1 VSRTADTPSMRRFLA
16 AATALAAALSAGVAG
31 AGTNATPQAKIVYSS
46 PYKAGTAIFVT
57 SPKGTGTKRLTSP
70 PRFFDANPTW
80 SPTGGRIAFESTRV
94 GDVNIFTVRSDGTHV
109 RELTFADGFDGDP
122 SWSRENKIAFESDRT
137 GNTEIW
143 VVNPDGSGEKQ
154 ITTDPSCNGDPAW
167 SPDGSKIVFTSTR
180 GGDREIWVM
189 NADGSDQTRLTSGPG
204 ISQNPSWSSDGT
216 SIAFDSNRNGNFEIY
231 VMNADGS
238 DPTRLTDNGA
248 LDALPSWSPDSRHLA
263 FVSDRFRRGIRRI
276 YTMDADGAHVR
287 MVSRGSFDMSPDWAR
302 G

>member
-1 VSRTADTPSMRRFLA
+1 VRTFLA
-16 AATALAAALSAGVAG
+16 ACAVLAAALCVGVAG
-31 AGTNATPQAKIVYSS
+31 AGTRAAAPGKIVYSS
-46 PYKAGTAIFVT
+46 RYKAGAAIVAT
-57 SPKGTGTKRLTSP
+57 SPAGTGTKRLTSSA
-70 PRFFDANPTW
+70 RFFDTNPTW
-80 SPTGGRIAFESTRV
+80 SPNGKRIAFESTRL
-94 GDVNIFTVRSDGTHV
+94 GDANIFIVRSDGTHL
-109 RELTFADGFDGDP
+109 RELTFPNAFDGDP
-122 SWSRENKIAFESDRT
+122 AWSSKNKIAFESDRT

-143 VVNPDGSGEKQ
+143 VVNPDGSGEEQ
-154 ITTDPSCNGDPAW
+154 LTTDQSFNGDPAW

-180 GGDREIWVM
+180 SGDREIWVM
-189 NADGSDQTRLTSGPG
+189 NADGSNQTRLTSAPG
-204 ISQNPSWSSDGT
+204 INQNPSWSPDGT

-263 FVSDRFRRGIRRI
+263 FVSDRVRRGTRRI

-287 MVSRGSFDMSPDWAR
+287 MISRGSFDMSPDWAR